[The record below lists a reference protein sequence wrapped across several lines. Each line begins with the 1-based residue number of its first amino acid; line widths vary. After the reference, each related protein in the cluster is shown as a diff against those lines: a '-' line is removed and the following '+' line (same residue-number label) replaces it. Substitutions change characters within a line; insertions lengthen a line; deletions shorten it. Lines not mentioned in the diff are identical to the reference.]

1 MPTVKF
7 RATPWALC
15 LALTAPGVFAAPVAD
30 VRAAP
35 SALPDTETG
44 VPAPASSDIPPPTV
58 FTRTEAGR
66 ALNLGQ
72 LESIQAETV
81 LYEAQLARAKALNEL
96 QKNGY
101 DRSLDQPFNPAPPSQ
116 DNSKKEV
123 KGATKDAVLPHV
135 IEITGNGKVFTALL
149 ALGNGNQVTVLVG
162 QRIPGTDFVVKHVSI
177 NDVVVTGADQSL
189 VSLSFAG

>member
-1 MPTVKF
+1 M
-7 RATPWALC
+7 
-15 LALTAPGVFAAPVAD
+15 ALTAPSVFAAPVTD
-30 VRAAP
+30 VRTTPTAI
-35 SALPDTETG
+35 PDTETV
-44 VPAPASSDIPPPTV
+44 VPAPASSDIPPTTV

-149 ALGNGNQVTVLVG
+149 ALGNGNQVTVQVG

-177 NDVVVTGADQSL
+177 NDVVVSGADQSL